1 VVLECERP
9 DRRITIEIAMR
20 RSTRSPSKGFT
31 LVEIVI
37 MLAITGLLVGGV
49 LKGQEMIASARVR
62 TLISQQ
68 DAVRVAYLGFIDRYR
83 ALPGDYNRAAQNI
96 PGVSPG
102 ANGNN
107 NGLISA
113 NGVAGATIDEYIAA
127 WEHLSKSGFIDTT
140 FTYSPA
146 PVTTDSAPINVFGR
160 YLQLTFDNAYGTGA
174 AAKSHNVK
182 TGNQIPSDLLAE
194 VDRKIDDGIATSGKF
209 QFSAYDGAGDGN
221 APTGPGTCY
230 SSSGPALWS
239 VATPAANCGA
249 ASLL

>member
-1 VVLECERP
+1 MSRC
-9 DRRITIEIAMR
+9 
-20 RSTRSPSKGFT
+20 SPPLPKGYT
-31 LVEIVI
+31 LIEIVI
-37 MLAITGLLVGGV
+37 VLAIGGLLVGGV

-62 TLISQQ
+62 TLVSQQ
-68 DAVRVAYLGFIDRYR
+68 DTVRAAYLGFLDRYR
-83 ALPGDYNRAAQNI
+83 ALPGDYSRASLNI
-96 PGVSPG
+96 PGVGPG

-127 WEHLSKSGFIDTT
+127 WEHLSKAGFISTT

-146 PVTTDSAPINVFGR
+146 PVTTDSAPVNVFGR
-160 YLQLTFDNAYGTGA
+160 YLQLTFDNSYGTGA
-174 AAKSHNVK
+174 SGMSHNVK
-182 TGNQIPSDLLAE
+182 TGNQIPSDMLAE

-209 QFSAYDGAGDGN
+209 QFSTYDGAGGGTP
-221 APTGPGTCY
+221 PTGAGSCY

-239 VATPAANCGA
+239 VATTVANCGA